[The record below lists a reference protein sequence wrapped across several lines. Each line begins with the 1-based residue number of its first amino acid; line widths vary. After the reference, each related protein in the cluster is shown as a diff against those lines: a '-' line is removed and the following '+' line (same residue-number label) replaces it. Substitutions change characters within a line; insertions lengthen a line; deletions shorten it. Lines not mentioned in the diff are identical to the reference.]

1 MYLRII
7 ICIFAYMKKLM
18 ATILLGIKRFSY
30 WQENGKTIRP
40 RFQGTTVCKHCG
52 TLFQGNYCPRC
63 GQSRLVSNVS
73 KRGFVMTFM
82 EAYPQLASAY
92 CRTILE
98 LLCRPGYM
106 VRDFFRGHR
115 IIYSGPFK
123 TFIITI
129 SIFALFSQFIEPN
142 SQEERNDTQIVKT
155 EISTDEDSGE
165 KILEDFILDV
175 QNKEKKLREKKWIGP
190 IWNLVKKKAKDK
202 GSMYLFVFV
211 PLLALASK
219 TAFRKRQFD
228 GRKLIYA
235 EHFMVF
241 TYLYAIK
248 IFLSIFCSIIAV
260 DSEYP
265 FLLNI
270 FYAVWMYKGLYG
282 WRWKETL
289 RRMCWF
295 LFLFLL
301 YFLSVICVVASILI
315 EAILIYCQNIYP
327 S

>member
-1 MYLRII
+1 
-7 ICIFAYMKKLM
+7 MKKLI
-18 ATILLGIKRFSY
+18 ATILLRIKQFSY
-30 WQENGKTIRP
+30 WQENGRKIKP
-40 RFQGTTVCKHCG
+40 RYQGMTECKHCG
-52 TLFQGNYCPRC
+52 TLFEGNYCPRC

-73 KRGFVMTFM
+73 KRGFVIAFM
-82 EAYPQLASAY
+82 EAYPQLASTY

-129 SIFALFSQFIEPN
+129 SIFALFTQFIEPT
-142 SQEERNDTQIVKT
+142 SHEKQEDTSVIQ
-155 EISTDEDSGE
+155 TDVSSDKDEEGD
-165 KILEDFILDV
+165 KIIEDFFLYAY
-175 QNKEKKLREKKWIGP
+175 NKEKKLSEQKWIGP
-190 IWNLVKKKAKDK
+190 VWNLVKKKAKDK
-202 GSMYLFVFV
+202 GSMYLLVFV

-219 TAFRKRQFD
+219 TAFRKQQFD

-260 DSEYP
+260 DSDYP

-282 WRWKETL
+282 WKWKETL
-289 RRMCWF
+289 KRMCWF
-295 LFLFLL
+295 LLLFLL
-301 YFLSVICVVASILI
+301 YFLLVICAVVSIVI
-315 EAILIYCQNIYP
+315 EIIWIYGQNIHL